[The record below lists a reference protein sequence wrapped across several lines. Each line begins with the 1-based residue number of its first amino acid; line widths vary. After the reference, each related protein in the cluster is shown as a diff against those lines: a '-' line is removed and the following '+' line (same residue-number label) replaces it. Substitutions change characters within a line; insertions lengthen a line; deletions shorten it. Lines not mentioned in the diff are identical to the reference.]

1 MFKNTNLFSTLWAI
15 LFFTIAGAAQTGD
28 APIKVLSFQIDDRTD
43 YVNVMSNQ
51 TPALPQFPAVS
62 KRAGYIR
69 GYVKNVL
76 GEPIGGAKL
85 GLKSARIYDSYAAAS
100 AETDANGFY
109 EIKIP
114 LGGARFD
121 YAGFTVK
128 YSRGSAA
135 LGLHPADGKL
145 SESYPAATGG
155 VENFVMLPY
164 GVADAD
170 DATGNPH
177 YRSNYYGG
185 TLLLR
190 YFIAPPGQDPSD
202 FGRMLAGGSEIV
214 ITLAPVSV
222 LSDGSNFA
230 RAFEI
235 RKRIEDSSIGEFY
248 ICNVPVGRYEMTV
261 KQANGKPLRMK
272 QKNPTDSVFGIQP
285 AETAGSASLVFNP
298 LSADAKTA
306 VAARGNWTDLEII
319 VERP

>member
-1 MFKNTNLFSTLWAI
+1 MFALVLLTAFC
-15 LFFTIAGAAQTGD
+15 AAQVGQ
-28 APIKVLSFQIDDRTD
+28 APIKISSFQINDRTD
-43 YVNVMSNQ
+43 YVNVMNDEM
-51 TPALPQFPAVS
+51 PALPPFPVVS
-62 KRAGYIR
+62 KKAGYVR
-69 GYVKNVL
+69 GYVKDSL
-76 GEPIGGAKL
+76 GEPIAGAKL
-85 GLKSARIYDSYAAAS
+85 GLKSARIYDSYVAAS

-128 YSRGSAA
+128 MSRGAAA
-135 LGLHPADGKL
+135 LGLYPADGEL
-145 SESYPAATGG
+145 NESYLAATGG

-164 GVADAD
+164 GIADAVG
-170 DATGNPH
+170 AVKNPR

-185 TLLLR
+185 TMLLR

-202 FGRMLAGGSEIV
+202 FGRMLAGGSEIF
-214 ITLAPVSV
+214 ITLVPVSA
-222 LSDGSNFA
+222 LSDGSGFA

-235 RKRIEDSSIGEFY
+235 RKRIEDGSIGEFY
-248 ICNVPVGRYEMTV
+248 ICNVPVGRYEISV
-261 KQANGKPLRMK
+261 KQANGKPLKMK
-272 QKNPTDSVFGIQP
+272 QKNPTGSVFGIQP
-285 AETAGSASLVFNP
+285 AETADSAALVFNP